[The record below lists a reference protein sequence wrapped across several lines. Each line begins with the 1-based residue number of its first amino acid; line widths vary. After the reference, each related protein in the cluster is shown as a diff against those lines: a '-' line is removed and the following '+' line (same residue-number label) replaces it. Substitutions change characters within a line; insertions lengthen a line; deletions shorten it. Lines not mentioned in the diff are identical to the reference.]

1 MSKKEK
7 TALVPK
13 LRFPEFNSSG
23 EWKVST
29 LNSLAIKITNKNKD
43 RSITRI
49 LTNSATDGVV
59 DQSEYFEREIVT
71 QSNIDNY
78 FVIDEGDYVYNPRI
92 STSAPV
98 GPISKNK
105 IGKGI
110 MSPLY
115 TVFRFNNPRNEFYEQ
130 YFKTNLWNSY
140 LKTISNTGARHDR
153 ISISTENF
161 MKMPLPYPSDEEQ
174 QKIADCLSSLDDLI
188 TAEDKKLSAL
198 RAHKKGLMQ
207 KLFPAEGKT
216 LPEWRFPEF
225 RDCGE
230 WVRTSFKQ
238 VFGKLQYGLNA
249 AAKEYDGK
257 NKYIRI
263 TDIDESSRR
272 YLSEKTVSPDC
283 ELDDTY
289 LVRDGDILFART
301 GASTGK
307 TYIYANDDGILYFA
321 GFLIRGSVKEIY
333 CPKFIFAQTLST
345 YYEKWVAITSM
356 RSGQP
361 GINANEYESFMFFCP
376 SLPEQQKIADCL
388 SSVDELITA
397 QAEKIEALKMHK
409 KGLMQGLFP
418 SIEEVGE

>member
-230 WVRTSFKQ
+230 WIECTFGDLATFLNGRAYKQ
-238 VFGKLQYGLNA
+238 DELLESGKYRVLRVGNFFSNNRWYYSDL
-249 AAKEYDGK
+249 ELED
-257 NKYIRI
+257 NKYCDYGDLLYAWSATFGPKIW
-263 TDIDESSRR
+263 DG
-272 YLSEKTVSPDC
+272 EKV
-283 ELDDTY
+283 
-289 LVRDGDILFART
+289 
-301 GASTGK
+301 
-307 TYIYANDDGILYFA
+307 IYHYHIWKVVNNDDVNKK
-321 GFLIRGSVKEIY
+321 FLFMLLDYETEKL
-333 CPKFIFAQTLST
+333 KAQSANGLGLLH
-345 YYEKWVAITSM
+345 ITKGTIENWKCYKPCIS
-356 RSGQP
+356 
-361 GINANEYESFMFFCP
+361 
-376 SLPEQQKIADCL
+376 EQKKIADCL
-388 SSVDELITA
+388 SDLDTLITA
-397 QAEKIEALKMHK
+397 QAEKIEALNAHK

>member
-7 TALVPK
+7 TVLVPK

-43 RSITRI
+43 RSLTRI

-78 FVIDEGDYVYNPRI
+78 FIVDEGDYVYNPRI

-105 IGKGI
+105 LGKGI

-140 LKTISNTGARHDR
+140 LKTVSNTGARHDR

-207 KLFPAEGKT
+207 KLFPSEGKT

-225 RDCGE
+225 KDSGE
-230 WVRTSFKQ
+230 WTKKTLGQLGKLVSGLTYSPDDVRETGLLVLRSSNIKNSVIILDDNVYVRT
-238 VFGKLQYGLNA
+238 
-249 AAKEYDGK
+249 
-257 NKYIRI
+257 
-263 TDIDESSRR
+263 DISGAN
-272 YLSEKTVSPDC
+272 LSLE
-283 ELDDTY
+283 
-289 LVRDGDILFART
+289 GDILICVRNGSKTLIGKNAIIPKDMPLCT
-301 GASTGK
+301 HGAFMTVLRAQNPQFVFQLLQ
-307 TYIYANDDGILYFA
+307 TTAYE
-321 GFLIRGSVKEIY
+321 RQVKADLGATINSINGTQLEKYVFFI
-333 CPKFIFAQTLST
+333 PKEQ
-345 YYEKWVAITSM
+345 K
-356 RSGQP
+356 
-361 GINANEYESFMFFCP
+361 
-376 SLPEQQKIADCL
+376 EQQKIADCL
-388 SSVDELITA
+388 STLDELITA
-397 QAEKIEALKMHK
+397 QAKKIEALNTHK
-409 KGLMQGLFP
+409 KD
-418 SIEEVGE
+418 